1 MKPSTLIALISVAA
15 VLAAVTGCGKAQE
28 IESKAEETKIT
39 NVETFMVKKTAFDD
53 YIHLPAVVK
62 PNKEVNLGLTNGGK
76 VIKIHVDKGDRVKQD
91 MVLLETDDVLLN
103 ALCDMAKSN
112 LEFQEKDFARNEKL
126 FREGSISETVYD
138 GSKLALSQAQ
148 SNYEQGKKM
157 LEDAVLKAPFAG
169 IVISKNVEVGDILS
183 PGLPAFRIIDM
194 NTVKVQAGIPEKYIV
209 DFKVGNTVEITFDA
223 IPGKTFGGKIHYIA
237 PEANST
243 VRTFLAEIIV
253 GNQNGLIRAGIMGDA
268 HILRKEYVDAL
279 MVPMDALIDTQ
290 NGRIL
295 FVARENNTAEERP
308 VIIGVSNED
317 VIMITSGLAAGEKV
331 IVKGQHDLVNGES
344 INVTGNYQLISREGV
359 Q

>member
-1 MKPSTLIALISVAA
+1 MKTSTLIALVSVAA
-15 VLAAVTGCGKAQE
+15 VLAAVTGCSKTQE

-39 NVETFMVKKTAFDD
+39 NVETFLVKKSTYDD
-53 YIHLPAVVK
+53 YIHLPVVTK

-76 VIKIHVDKGDRVKQD
+76 VTKIHVDKGDRVKEG
-91 MVLLETDDVLLN
+91 MVLLETDDVLLK
-103 ALCDMAKSN
+103 AVCDMAKSN

-126 FREGSISETVYD
+126 YREGSISETVYD

-148 SNYEQGKKM
+148 SNYEQAKKM
-157 LEDAVLKAPFAG
+157 FEEAVLKAPFAG
-169 IVISKNVEVGDILS
+169 IVTSRNVEVGDILS
-183 PGLPAFRIIDM
+183 PGMPAFRIIDV

-237 PEANST
+237 PEANSS

-253 GNQNGLIRAGIMGDA
+253 NNQNGLIRAGIMGDA
-268 HILRKEYVDAL
+268 HILKKKYDDAL
-279 MVPMDALIDTQ
+279 VVPMDALIDTQ

-295 FVARENNTAEERP
+295 FVARDNNTAEERL
-308 VIIGVSNED
+308 VTTGSSSDD
-317 VIMITSGLAAGEKV
+317 VVMITSGLTAGEKV
-331 IVKGQHDLVNGES
+331 IIKGQHDLVDGES
-344 INVTGNYQLISREGV
+344 INVTGDYQSKSREGV